1 MIEPHEQLWRNALTN
16 SPSDNL
22 ADKKIGLTQLLARPI
37 QNASL
42 AQNTSDLAQERALS
56 LREEDTILLFR
67 IGGERFALPANS
79 VQKVFPSTTVRKV
92 PHRTRPPFRGLCC
105 YEGAILLTGL
115 LHVVLDMAI
124 DENADVKLR
133 RMIVIGSDDS
143 SWAFEVDAVDC
154 IRKVDPSQ
162 FRNAPS
168 TIPKNSSSCT
178 NCIIPMDDGDAVLL
192 NPIAIQTIMERS
204 IQ

>member
-1 MIEPHEQLWRNALTN
+1 MTN
-16 SPSDNL
+16 SPPDNL
-22 ADKKIGLTQLLARPI
+22 NEIKIGLTQLLARPI
-37 QNASL
+37 KPASL
-42 AQNTSDLAQERALS
+42 AFNTTALAQTREQS

-67 IGGERFALPANS
+67 IGGERFALPAKS
-79 VQKVFPSTTVRKV
+79 VLNVFPITKVRKV

-115 LHVVLDMAI
+115 LHVVLDMPVDKTA
-124 DENADVKLR
+124 NAKLR
-133 RMIVIGSDDS
+133 RMIVIGSEDA
-143 SWAFEVDAVDC
+143 SWAFEVDAVDA

-168 TIPKNSSSCT
+168 TIPKNATSCT
-178 NCIIPMDDGDAVLL
+178 NCIIPLDDGDAVLL
-192 NPIAIQTIMERS
+192 DPGAIQSIMERS

>member
-1 MIEPHEQLWRNALTN
+1 MIAPLELLWSNALTN
-16 SPSDNL
+16 SPPDNL
-22 ADKKIGLTQLLARPI
+22 NEIKIGLTQLLARPI
-37 QNASL
+37 KPASL
-42 AQNTSDLAQERALS
+42 AFNTTALAQTREQS

-67 IGGERFALPANS
+67 IGGERFALPAKS
-79 VQKVFPSTTVRKV
+79 VLNVFPITKVRKV

-115 LHVVLDMAI
+115 LHVVLDMPVDKTA
-124 DENADVKLR
+124 NAKLR
-133 RMIVIGSDDS
+133 RMIVIGSEEA
-143 SWAFEVDAVDC
+143 SWAFEVDAVDS

-168 TIPKNSSSCT
+168 TIPKNAASCT
-178 NCIIPMDDGDAVLL
+178 NCIIPLDDGDAVLL
-192 NPIAIQTIMERS
+192 DPGAIQSIMERS

>member
-1 MIEPHEQLWRNALTN
+1 MTQL
-16 SPSDNL
+16 PPEDL
-22 ADKKIGLTQLLARPI
+22 ANKKIGLTQLLARPI
-37 QNASL
+37 LASNL
-42 AQNTSDLAQERALS
+42 AKNTNDLAQERSQS

-79 VQKVFPSTTVRKV
+79 VINVFPCTPVRKV

-105 YEGAILLTGL
+105 HEGAILLTGL
-115 LHVVLDMAI
+115 LHVVLDM
-124 DENADVKLR
+124 DMDKNANTKLR
-133 RMIVIGSDDS
+133 RMIVIGSEDA
-143 SWAFEVDAVDC
+143 SWAFEVDEVDC
-154 IRKVDPSQ
+154 IRKVDPSK

-168 TIPKNSSSCT
+168 TIPKNAFSCT

-192 NPIAIQTIMERS
+192 NPIAIQSIMEKA

>member
-1 MIEPHEQLWRNALTN
+1 MTN
-16 SPSDNL
+16 SPPDNL
-22 ADKKIGLTQLLARPI
+22 NEIKIGLTQLLARPI
-37 QNASL
+37 KPASL
-42 AQNTSDLAQERALS
+42 AFNTNALAQTREQS

-67 IGGERFALPANS
+67 IGGERFALPAKS
-79 VQKVFPSTTVRKV
+79 VLNVFPITKVRKV

-115 LHVVLDMAI
+115 LHVVLDMPVDKTA
-124 DENADVKLR
+124 NAKLR
-133 RMIVIGSDDS
+133 RMIVIGSEDV
-143 SWAFEVDAVDC
+143 SWAFEVDAVDA

-168 TIPKNSSSCT
+168 TIPKNAASCT
-178 NCIIPMDDGDAVLL
+178 NCIIPLDDGDAVLL
-192 NPIAIQTIMERS
+192 DPGAIQSIMERS

>member
-1 MIEPHEQLWRNALTN
+1 MIAPLELLWSTALTN
-16 SPSDNL
+16 LPPDNL
-22 ADKKIGLTQLLARPI
+22 KEIKIGLTQLLARPI
-37 QNASL
+37 KPASL
-42 AQNTSDLAQERALS
+42 AHNTTALAQTREQS

-67 IGGERFALPANS
+67 IGGERFALPAKS
-79 VQKVFPSTTVRKV
+79 VLNVFPITKVRKV

-115 LHVVLDMAI
+115 LHVVLDMPVDKTA
-124 DENADVKLR
+124 NAKLR
-133 RMIVIGSDDS
+133 RMIVIGSEDA
-143 SWAFEVDAVDC
+143 SWAFEVDAVDA

-168 TIPKNSSSCT
+168 TIPKNATSCT
-178 NCIIPMDDGDAVLL
+178 NCIIPLDDGDAVLL
-192 NPIAIQTIMERS
+192 DPGAIQSIMERS

>member
-1 MIEPHEQLWRNALTN
+1 MTN
-16 SPSDNL
+16 LPPDNL
-22 ADKKIGLTQLLARPI
+22 NEIKIGLTQLLARPI
-37 QNASL
+37 KPASL
-42 AQNTSDLAQERALS
+42 AFNTNALAQTREQS

-67 IGGERFALPANS
+67 IGGERFALPAKS
-79 VQKVFPSTTVRKV
+79 VLNVFPITEVRKV

-115 LHVVLDMAI
+115 LHVVLDMPVDKTA
-124 DENADVKLR
+124 NAKLR
-133 RMIVIGSDDS
+133 RMIVIGSEEA
-143 SWAFEVDAVDC
+143 SWAFEVDAVDS

-168 TIPKNSSSCT
+168 TIPKNAASCT
-178 NCIIPMDDGDAVLL
+178 NCIIPLDDGDAVLL
-192 NPIAIQTIMERS
+192 DPGAIQSIMERS

>member
-1 MIEPHEQLWRNALTN
+1 MTN

-22 ADKKIGLTQLLARPI
+22 ADTKIGLTQLLARPI

-42 AQNTSDLAQERALS
+42 AQNTSDLAQERAHS

-79 VQKVFPSTTVRKV
+79 VQNVFPSTTVRKV

-115 LHVVLDMAI
+115 LHVVLDMPA
-124 DENADVKLR
+124 DENADLKLR
-133 RMIVIGSDDS
+133 RMIVIGSDES
-143 SWAFEVDAVDC
+143 SWTFEVDAVDC

-168 TIPKNSSSCT
+168 TIPKNASSCT
-178 NCIIPMDDGDAVLL
+178 NCIIPMDDGDAMLL
-192 NPIAIQTIMERS
+192 NPIAIQAIMESS

>member
-1 MIEPHEQLWRNALTN
+1 MTN
-16 SPSDNL
+16 SPPDNL
-22 ADKKIGLTQLLARPI
+22 NEIKIGLTQLLARPI
-37 QNASL
+37 KPASL
-42 AQNTSDLAQERALS
+42 AFNTTALAQTREQS

-67 IGGERFALPANS
+67 IGGERFALPAKS
-79 VQKVFPSTTVRKV
+79 VLNVFPITKVRKV

-115 LHVVLDMAI
+115 LHVVLDMPVDKTA
-124 DENADVKLR
+124 NAKLR
-133 RMIVIGSDDS
+133 RMIVIGSEEA
-143 SWAFEVDAVDC
+143 SWAFEVDAVDA

-168 TIPKNSSSCT
+168 TIPKNAASCT
-178 NCIIPMDDGDAVLL
+178 NCIIPLDDGDAVLL
-192 NPIAIQTIMERS
+192 DPGAIQSIMERS

>member
-1 MIEPHEQLWRNALTN
+1 MTQL
-16 SPSDNL
+16 PPQDL
-22 ADKKIGLTQLLARPI
+22 AQKKIGLTQLLARPI
-37 QNASL
+37 LPASL
-42 AQNTSDLAQERALS
+42 AQNTSDLAQERAQS

-79 VQKVFPSTTVRKV
+79 VLNVFPLTTVRKV

-105 YEGAILLTGL
+105 HEGAFLLTGM
-115 LHVVLDMAI
+115 LHVVLDMDMDA
-124 DENADVKLR
+124 NADAKLR
-133 RMIVIGSDDS
+133 RMIVIGSEDA
-143 SWAFEVDAVDC
+143 SWAFEVDVVDC
-154 IRKVDPSQ
+154 IRKVDPSR

-168 TIPKNSSSCT
+168 TIPKNASSCT

-192 NPIAIQTIMERS
+192 NPIAIQTIMEKA

>member
-1 MIEPHEQLWRNALTN
+1 MTQL
-16 SPSDNL
+16 PPEDL

-37 QNASL
+37 QSANL
-42 AQNTSDLAQERALS
+42 AKNTSDLAQERAQS

-79 VQKVFPSTTVRKV
+79 VLNVFPCTTVRKV

-105 YEGAILLTGL
+105 HEGAILLTGL
-115 LHVVLDMAI
+115 LHVVLDM
-124 DENADVKLR
+124 DMDKNADAKLG
-133 RMIVIGSDDS
+133 RMIVMGGEGA

-154 IRKVDPSQ
+154 IRKVDPSK
-162 FRNAPS
+162 FRTAPA
-168 TIPKNSSSCT
+168 TIPKNASSCT

-192 NPIAIQTIMERS
+192 NPIAIQTVMERS

>member
-1 MIEPHEQLWRNALTN
+1 MTQL
-16 SPSDNL
+16 PPQDL
-22 ADKKIGLTQLLARPI
+22 AEKKIGLTQLLARPI
-37 QNASL
+37 LPASL
-42 AQNTSDLAQERALS
+42 AQNTSDLAQERAQS

-79 VQKVFPSTTVRKV
+79 VLNVFPLTTVRKV

-105 YEGAILLTGL
+105 YEGAILLTGM
-115 LHVVLDMAI
+115 LHVVLDMAM
-124 DENADVKLR
+124 DENADAKLR
-133 RMIVIGSDDS
+133 RMIVIGSEDA
-143 SWAFEVDAVDC
+143 SWAFEVDVVDC
-154 IRKVDPSQ
+154 IRKVDPSR

-168 TIPKNSSSCT
+168 TIPKNASSCT

-192 NPIAIQTIMERS
+192 NPIAIQTIMEKA